1 MKKTTGILMY
11 SVFVAVFTTAALI
24 ASFILADVMTASMV
38 AAVGIMIMMGY
49 ICSIVG
55 FMSYKETREYEKT
68 HF

>member
-1 MKKTTGILMY
+1 MKKTTGILIY
-11 SVFVAVFTTAALI
+11 SVFVSIMTTAALI

-55 FMSYKETREYEKT
+55 FMSYKETKEYEKA

>member
-1 MKKTTGILMY
+1 MKRTTAILIY
-11 SVFVAVFTTAALI
+11 SVFVTVFTTLALI
-24 ASFILADVMTASMV
+24 ASFVLADVMTASMV

-68 HF
+68 HI

>member
-24 ASFILADVMTASMV
+24 ASFVLADVMTAPMV

-55 FMSYKETREYEKT
+55 FMSYKETKEYEKA